1 MRLDNKD
8 LLGYFFERR
17 KKIFGVAIGLLLGF
31 IWVFKGFGS
40 LIVLALSLFVG
51 YNYEDILK
59 KIKDVIDK
67 RMNDE

>member
-40 LIVLALSLFVG
+40 LIVLALSLYVG

>member
-8 LLGYFFERR
+8 LLGYFLREE

-40 LIVLALSLFVG
+40 LIVLALSLYVG

>member
-1 MRLDNKD
+1 MRLNNKD
-8 LLGYFFERR
+8 LLGYFFKKK

>member
-17 KKIFGVAIGLLLGF
+17 KKIFGVSIGLLLGF
-31 IWVFKGFGS
+31 IWIFKGFGS
-40 LIVLALSLFVG
+40 LIVLALSLYVG

-67 RMNDE
+67 RMNNE

>member
-51 YNYEDILK
+51 YN
-59 KIKDVIDK
+59 
-67 RMNDE
+67 